1 MTNTLSFN
9 DILTCIPKESE
20 AWARLS
26 LAMMALLG
34 EKEQAPKPTR
44 DPAWQQKYDEIV
56 NRIHDERLDKEVA
69 ARITDSILTGI
80 LSESEL
86 DGWIED
92 AKVAVEKYNKDHSDT
107 YGRARIRDTI
117 QAKLKKFY
125 DRSDLKWT
133 PPNGGEVG
141 KSAFKELP
149 KPSKPRPVFR
159 DMDGNIISQ
168 EEWEAGLA

>member
-1 MTNTLSFN
+1 MLVQDQFSQ
-9 DILTCIPKESE
+9 IPPE
-20 AWARLS
+20 ARWWAKAL
-26 LAMMALLG
+26 MAVLCAQS
-34 EKEQAPKPTR
+34 QAPKPQR

-69 ARITDSILTGI
+69 ARITDGILAGI

-141 KSAFKELP
+141 KLKDAP
-149 KPSKPRPVFR
+149 KKQQRYTFV
-159 DMDGNIISQ
+159 DADGKTINDF
-168 EEWEAGLA
+168 EEGVV

>member
-1 MTNTLSFN
+1 MLIQDQFSQ
-9 DILTCIPKESE
+9 IPPE
-20 AWARLS
+20 ARWWAKAL
-26 LAMMALLG
+26 MAVLCAQS
-34 EKEQAPKPTR
+34 QAPKPQR

-69 ARITDSILTGI
+69 ARITDSILVGI

-141 KSAFKELP
+141 KLKDAP
-149 KPSKPRPVFR
+149 KKQQRYTFV
-159 DMDGNIISQ
+159 DADGKTINDF
-168 EEWEAGLA
+168 EEGVV

>member
-1 MTNTLSFN
+1 MLAIKQQFSQISPESRWWAKALMATLCAQSQ
-9 DILTCIPKESE
+9 
-20 AWARLS
+20 
-26 LAMMALLG
+26 
-34 EKEQAPKPTR
+34 EQAPKAPR

-69 ARITDSILTGI
+69 ARITDGIITGI
-80 LSESEL
+80 LSENEL

-92 AKVAVEKYNKDHSDT
+92 AKRAVETYKSDPKNS
-107 YGRARIRDTI
+107 YGRPRMKDTI
-117 QAKLKKFY
+117 QAKLKKFFT
-125 DRSDLKWT
+125 RRGLEWV

-141 KSAFKELP
+141 TSSFKELP

>member
-1 MTNTLSFN
+1 MANVVDIRKFVGTLP
-9 DILTCIPKESE
+9 DYAIPWVHLATALMYRES
-20 AWARLS
+20 
-26 LAMMALLG
+26 
-34 EKEQAPKPTR
+34 QAPKPQR

-69 ARITDSILTGI
+69 ARITDGILTGI

-141 KSAFKELP
+141 KLKEAP
-149 KPSKPRPVFR
+149 KKQQRYTFV
-159 DMDGNIISQ
+159 DADGKTINDF
-168 EEWEAGLA
+168 EEGVV

>member
-1 MTNTLSFN
+1 MLVQDQFSQ
-9 DILTCIPKESE
+9 IPPE
-20 AWARLS
+20 ARWWAKAL
-26 LAMMALLG
+26 MAVLCAQS
-34 EKEQAPKPTR
+34 QAPKPQR
-44 DPAWQQKYDEIV
+44 DPAWQQKYDDVV

-69 ARITDSILTGI
+69 ARITDGILTGI

-141 KSAFKELP
+141 KLKEASQKP
-149 KPSKPRPVFR
+149 KQRYTFV
-159 DMDGNIISQ
+159 DADGKTINDF
-168 EEWEAGLA
+168 EEGVV

>member
-1 MTNTLSFN
+1 MANVV
-9 DILTCIPKESE
+9 DIRKFVGTIPDYAIPWVHLETALMNRES
-20 AWARLS
+20 
-26 LAMMALLG
+26 
-34 EKEQAPKPTR
+34 QAPKPTR

-141 KSAFKELP
+141 KLKEAP
-149 KPSKPRPVFR
+149 KKQQRYTFV
-159 DMDGNIISQ
+159 DVDGNAINDF
-168 EEWEAGLA
+168 EEGVV

>member
-1 MTNTLSFN
+1 MLIQDQFSQ
-9 DILTCIPKESE
+9 IPPE
-20 AWARLS
+20 ARWWAKAL
-26 LAMMALLG
+26 MAVLCAQS
-34 EKEQAPKPTR
+34 QAPKPTR

-69 ARITDSILTGI
+69 ARITDGILTGI

-92 AKVAVEKYNKDHSDT
+92 AKRAVETYKKNPNDS
-107 YGRARIRDTI
+107 YGRPRMRDTI

-141 KSAFKELP
+141 KLKDAP
-149 KPSKPRPVFR
+149 KKQQRYTFV
-159 DMDGNIISQ
+159 DVDGNTINDF
-168 EEWEAGLA
+168 EEGVV